1 MCVVGCVFV
10 LESRLAHIG
19 IKRTERG
26 PRVLK
31 SHTASGRKKGFADVA
46 DLTI

>member
-31 SHTASGRKKGFADVA
+31 SQLVVEKR
-46 DLTI
+46 DLLTWLT